1 LCVLHLTHHC
11 RMDSLAVRSSLVFLC
26 WTVAEEGGDFLGPIL
41 VLGWSAQKG
50 DFLDEILM
58 R

>member
-1 LCVLHLTHHC
+1 
-11 RMDSLAVRSSLVFLC
+11 MDSLAVRSSLGFLC
-26 WTVAEEGGDFLGPIL
+26 WAVAEEGGDFLGPI
-41 VLGWSAQKG
+41 VSLGWSVQKG